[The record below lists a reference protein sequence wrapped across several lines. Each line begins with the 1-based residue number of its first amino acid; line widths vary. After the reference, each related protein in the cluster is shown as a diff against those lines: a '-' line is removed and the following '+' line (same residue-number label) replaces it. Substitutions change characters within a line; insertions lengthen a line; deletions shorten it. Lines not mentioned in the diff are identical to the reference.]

1 MSCGLTELKTKRS
14 KIYISHL
21 FLLTDTARGDCPEE
35 FYKIDNQCF
44 YISKDKVSWI
54 EARKHCEMKQS
65 ALLALES
72 EAKAIRLSNLVET
85 ISQRHFNEF
94 WTSGNDIDVE
104 GSWRWAGQEEGGR
117 SQVPSFGWSEESF
130 RSIEEN
136 CLVWVVEV
144 VGRGRVS
151 DGWHPASCCNMHQ
164 YVCSSPLLPLS

>member
-1 MSCGLTELKTKRS
+1 MP
-14 KIYISHL
+14 
-21 FLLTDTARGDCPEE
+21 GDCPEE

-44 YISKDKVSWI
+44 YISRDKVSWI

-94 WTSGNDIDVE
+94 WTSGNDIEVE
-104 GSWRWAGQEEGGR
+104 GAWQWAGLGEGERGR

-130 RSIEEN
+130 RSVEEN
-136 CLVWVVEV
+136 CLVWVVELV
-144 VGRGRVS
+144 DFLIREAMNTENLALMYE
-151 DGWHPASCCNMHQ
+151 GWTAWI
-164 YVCSSPLLPLS
+164 